1 MSNVTPLKNL
11 IGDFAK
17 DIRLNISS
25 ILTGTTPTDLT
36 NNQILGVTLA
46 VSYATGNSKLIETV
60 QTSLCSDLSQEE
72 VQAAKSAASIMAMNN
87 IYYRSINQ
95 VSDDAFKKLPTG
107 LRMQVI
113 GRPGIDKVTFELYC
127 LAISALNGCGHC
139 LDSHS
144 SVLVKAGIKHQ
155 DIQLAIKIASV
166 INAVDVSI
174 SINTASYTY
183 S

>member
-1 MSNVTPLKNL
+1 MSNVTPIKDL

-46 VSYATGNSKLIETV
+46 VSFATGNTKLIETV
-60 QTSLCSDLSQEE
+60 QSSLTSELSQEE
-72 VQAAKSAASIMAMNN
+72 VHAAKSAAAIMAMNN
-87 IYYRSINQ
+87 VYYRSINQ
-95 VSDDAFKKLPTG
+95 ISDASFKKLPTG

-144 SVLVKAGIKHQ
+144 QVLQKANISNQ

-166 INAVDVSI
+166 IQAAHI
-174 SINTASYTY
+174 SITIEST
-183 S
+183 